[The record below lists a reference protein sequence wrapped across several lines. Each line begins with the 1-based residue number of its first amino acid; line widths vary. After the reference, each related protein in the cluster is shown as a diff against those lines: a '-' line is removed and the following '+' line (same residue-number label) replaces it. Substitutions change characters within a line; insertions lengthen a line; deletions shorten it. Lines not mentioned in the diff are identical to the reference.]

1 MRNLFGNLKRKLNSD
16 RTWGK
21 SALSLFLAALML
33 FSTLSSVVFAESNRT
48 ETVKEA
54 ETWFDTSA
62 VTEALLGEPTAA
74 DAIATDAIAT
84 DATDATGTE
93 APETDAPAVEP
104 TQVEWTVD
112 IDGSEYA
119 VISGVLPEDGSA
131 TVEPAAIPR
140 GSETTFS
147 AYDLTVYDG
156 EGEVYAPEDSLAV
169 ELHSE
174 KIAETLAEGNSVG
187 VLEKNRYG
195 YFTTAETVSV
205 GGDSVKFMADENST
219 YYLFANQLVK
229 TLVASDG
236 NTYRITVLYDNDSGF
251 PEDAEIRAEE
261 VSLDSEDYVTYL
273 ENAAATLGV
282 ELSALTYNRLF
293 DIAIVDDAGTEYQ
306 PNDSVRVTVELM
318 ESEAES
324 VEDLRVVHFD
334 DENVPTEL
342 DASTSRGAVTF
353 ETDGFSIFSFNDT
366 SLASRVINAIFGDSK
381 LYENDDIILTGRM
394 PLLGTV
400 EATPVNV
407 QVDGRDALIAYDIK
421 IYANSIMKLLGI
433 PWQPSEGAVQVTVKS
448 DVFADADGVL
458 SVYHMQDEQSEP
470 EFVASVDAVD
480 SAVTFD
486 AESFSIYAVGSVIEK
501 TIVAEDGYTYKIT
514 VIYDESAGI
523 PDDAELNVSEI
534 SSADMLR
541 TAAETVG
548 SGVESISYAKMFDIS
563 IVKDGVEYQPNENV
577 KVSVE
582 LLDAGEVSDVQVV
595 HFDSETEAAPL
606 AAETD
611 GNTVTFET
619 EGFSVFSFL
628 DFSVF
633 DKVISAVL
641 GETEG
646 VLYEN
651 DDIILTGKM
660 PATAVVEANRVD
672 VDIKGKPALIAY
684 DIKIYAHPVM
694 KLLGINW
701 QPTDGAIKVT
711 YKSDALAGHENV

>member
-1 MRNLFGNLKRKLNSD
+1 
-16 RTWGK
+16 
-21 SALSLFLAALML
+21 
-33 FSTLSSVVFAESNRT
+33 
-48 ETVKEA
+48 
-54 ETWFDTSA
+54 
-62 VTEALLGEPTAA
+62 
-74 DAIATDAIAT
+74 
-84 DATDATGTE
+84 
-93 APETDAPAVEP
+93 
-104 TQVEWTVD
+104 
-112 IDGSEYA
+112 
-119 VISGVLPEDGSA
+119 
-131 TVEPAAIPR
+131 
-140 GSETTFS
+140 
-147 AYDLTVYDG
+147 
-156 EGEVYAPEDSLAV
+156 
-169 ELHSE
+169 
-174 KIAETLAEGNSVG
+174 
-187 VLEKNRYG
+187 
-195 YFTTAETVSV
+195 
-205 GGDSVKFMADENST
+205 
-219 YYLFANQLVK
+219 
-229 TLVASDG
+229 
-236 NTYRITVLYDNDSGF
+236 
-251 PEDAEIRAEE
+251 
-261 VSLDSEDYVTYL
+261 
-273 ENAAATLGV
+273 
-282 ELSALTYNRLF
+282 
-293 DIAIVDDAGTEYQ
+293 
-306 PNDSVRVTVELM
+306 
-318 ESEAES
+318 
-324 VEDLRVVHFD
+324 
-334 DENVPTEL
+334 
-342 DASTSRGAVTF
+342 
-353 ETDGFSIFSFNDT
+353 
-366 SLASRVINAIFGDSK
+366 
-381 LYENDDIILTGRM
+381 
-394 PLLGTV
+394 
-400 EATPVNV
+400 
-407 QVDGRDALIAYDIK
+407 
-421 IYANSIMKLLGI
+421 
-433 PWQPSEGAVQVTVKS
+433 KS

-633 DKVISAVL
+633 DEIISAVL

-701 QPTDGAIKVT
+701 QPTEGAIKVSL
-711 YKSDALAGHENV
+711 KSDALAGHNNLKVYHMADLDSEPELVSRVHIPDSTVEFDAESFSVYPVGEAETPSRIFYTFYNGGTVLANEYVTARQNASTGAWETVGFFDPGVSPDYGQTFLGWAFDPAETDENLMYKFEGDQGETTLTTKLEEVLAGTYEDGHEIKVYARFKEAYYLRYIVMDGDGTIGVLKTESVRVDAADKTVMVNCPYSDATAQFEGWIDSTSGDVYQNNETITLDHHIDLYAKIEGRYWLVFVANTTGATFTGPQLIYDAYVTHKPSDPNKRGYYFLGWNT